1 MDPSKRVSV
10 LLDAGPIVH
19 QQAGLN
25 RYASQLATH
34 LWRNQQNKVDLQL
47 FHNDHRG
54 HELPLS
60 LQDVPGA
67 TLPMGQYRWRLSVL
81 ALQMLNSYRYERV
94 FPPTDIYHATEH
106 LLPRLSRRTV
116 MTVHDLIFKRLP
128 QTHTWKNRAFLSTGM
143 PIFLQKANA
152 IIAVSAQTKRDL
164 EDIYEVEPSRVTVI
178 PEGIDENFR
187 QVPADDPDSR
197 DLRKRLGLYF
207 LMVGTLEPRKNHAAV
222 LRALAYLRS
231 RGHVLNLVI
240 AGGQGWKFSPVQ
252 SLVTELGLQ
261 SQVQF
266 AGFVPEE
273 LLPAYYSNAVALLQP
288 SLYEGFGFP
297 VLEAMA
303 CGAPVVISNRSCLPE
318 LAGPNALVVDPD
330 DIHDLG
336 DAMLRL
342 SQQAGLREDLRAKGL
357 QHARQFTWA
366 ETSRQ
371 TVELYLSLL

>member
-1 MDPSKRVSV
+1 MAPSRRVSV

-25 RYASQLATH
+25 RYASQLAVH
-34 LWRNQQNKVDLQL
+34 LWRNQQNRVDLQL
-47 FHNDHRG
+47 FHNDHSG
-54 HELPLS
+54 HELPLA
-60 LQDVPGA
+60 LQDVPG
-67 TLPMGQYRWRLSVL
+67 TTSPMGQYSWRLSVL
-81 ALQMLNSYRYERV
+81 ALQMLNSHHYDRV

-116 MTVHDLIFKRLP
+116 ITVHDLIFKRLP

-143 PIFLQKANA
+143 PIFLQKADA

-164 EDIYEVEPSRVTVI
+164 EDIYEVKSSRVTVI
-178 PEGIDENFR
+178 PEGIDETFC
-187 QVPADDPDSR
+187 QVPADSPDSR
-197 DLRKRLGLYF
+197 DLSEKLGSYF

-222 LRALAYLRS
+222 LQALAYLRT
-231 RGHVLNLVI
+231 RGHTLNLVI

-252 SLVTELGLQ
+252 GLMTKLGLQ

-303 CGAPVVISNRSCLPE
+303 CGAPVVISNRSSLPE
-318 LAGPNALVVDPD
+318 LAGPNALVVNPD
-330 DIHDLG
+330 DIQDLS

-342 SQQAGLREDLRAKGL
+342 WHQVGLREELRAKGL
-357 QHARQFTWA
+357 RHARQFTWA

-371 TVELYLSLL
+371 TADLYLSLM